1 MEKKTR
7 AAKTMAGGKKEAV
20 KAAPV
25 ETKTAKTFKKT
36 MHPDEF
42 YGRVA
47 FKAYELHVKRGSNHG
62 DDQADWF
69 EAERLVRAEF
79 GL

>member
-1 MEKKTR
+1 MAKATR
-7 AAKTMAGGKKEAV
+7 AAKTTTVPKKDVVQASSCGAHPA
-20 KAAPV
+20 KAA
-25 ETKTAKTFKKT
+25 KKT

-47 FKAYELHVKRGSNHG
+47 FKAHELYVKRGGTHG
-62 DDQADWF
+62 NDFADWF

>member
-1 MEKKTR
+1 MAKLNR
-7 AAKTMAGGKKEAV
+7 AAKTTSAPKKDVVQASSFGTQPAR
-20 KAAPV
+20 AA
-25 ETKTAKTFKKT
+25 KKT

-47 FKAYELHVKRGSNHG
+47 FKAHELYVKRGGQHG
-62 DDQADWF
+62 NDFADWF